1 MVSGLRVVS
10 VVDAIADNLRDGIL
24 AGELMPGTALTE
36 SDVAGRYDVA
46 RPTAKAALE
55 KVKEASEAGLISPF
69 SAWSPEWQ
77 GAFQRGQLTTAL
89 YGNLNA
95 CRFIVA
101 NDDTARPNRRA
112 ILS

>member
-46 RPTAKAALE
+46 RPTDKAAL
-55 KVKEASEAGLISPF
+55 
-69 SAWSPEWQ
+69 
-77 GAFQRGQLTTAL
+77 
-89 YGNLNA
+89 
-95 CRFIVA
+95 
-101 NDDTARPNRRA
+101 
-112 ILS
+112 